1 MTSFYNRIFIAL
13 LSIFCITKAE
23 NEIVIKSKYQPGTW
37 RGMQASFSVDGKV
50 QSAQFEAFKKKY
62 PNISLGGTNTPI
74 MIEGIGNE
82 SSDLLAIA
90 AGNSPD
96 VFDFN
101 YRQSGTFVDKGF
113 IRSLD
118 EFIRDNVT
126 SDEAKEAG
134 DYDPNIM
141 YKDELFERIW
151 PKVMDA
157 AYTLGPDDKKHYY
170 FLPRS
175 YDVRVMCYNKQL
187 FQEAGLDPIRDV
199 PKTWD
204 ELFEVGK
211 KLTQINDSDS
221 ESSVYA
227 LNIGSDSY
235 SSWTSRPFYLSMNS
249 MALSFNNKEKR
260 WNSTFNDPGAVEATD
275 YYLSLLQ
282 KPWKDNNGKI
292 RYGVGHKGDGWV
304 KFHQGKLAIVFLT
317 SSDLLMNSNLWVQSK
332 TYDEVGIAKIPSSP
346 IGKSVSELYGM
357 NLGISSAIKDPA
369 VIDACW
375 KFIRFMGSDAAKK
388 IAVDTYVEN
397 GFGRYILPEILKK
410 YGYPEFIDKVPKD
423 WAEAV
428 THSIN
433 NHELEPYGKNTQHI
447 YKYMDIPISKGYM
460 EEIGKNPN
468 KSERIAK
475 LQIFHDQAVKKAN
488 EKMIGRIPASEVGK
502 RYPVAVVLSLII
514 FLLYGILFYY
524 VWKAF
529 SPTDQVISSHQGEY
543 SYKVNRVAYI
553 LLAPAILTVLIFSYY
568 PLLRG
573 AMMAFQE
580 YGVSTGGKYVG
591 FENFAMVFFDQD
603 FWLSILRSIYFSFL
617 YITLVFFPPIT
628 LAILLSEIPIGKIFY
643 RVIYYLPAVISGII
657 VMLMWKSFFDPAPD
671 GVLNTVIGFLGFEP
685 VDWFGNKN
693 TAMIAI
699 IIPSA
704 WAGLGPGCLIY
715 LAALKTVPSDLY
727 EAAAIDGCGFFSR
740 LTNITIPMIKPL
752 IMINIIFAFIGAF
765 LSSEQMLV
773 MTGGGPDGATTLVGL
788 EIFLNA
794 FMFQRFGIAT
804 AMGWIIGFILM
815 GFTVYQM
822 KRLSNMAFK
831 TAESLEV

>member
-1 MTSFYNRIFIAL
+1 LTSFYYRVFIVL
-13 LSIFCITKAE
+13 SSIFCITKAE

-113 IRSLD
+113 VRPLD
-118 EFIRDNVT
+118 EFIRDDVT

-141 YKDELFERIW
+141 YKDELLERIW

-157 AYTLGPDDKKHYY
+157 AYTLGPDDQKHYY

-211 KLTQINDSDS
+211 KLTQINDLDS

-249 MALSFNNKEKR
+249 MALSFDNKEKR
-260 WNSTFNDPGAVEATD
+260 WTSTFNDPGAVEATD

-332 TYDEVGIAKIPSSP
+332 TYDEIGIAKIPSSP
-346 IGKSVSELYGM
+346 LGKSVSELYGM

-388 IAVDTYVEN
+388 IAVDTYIEN
-397 GFGRYILPEILKK
+397 GFGRYILPDILEK
-410 YGYPEFIDKVPKD
+410 YGYSEFIDKVPKD

-502 RYPVAVVLSLII
+502 RYPIAVVLSLII

-529 SPTDQVISSHQGEY
+529 SPKDQVISLHHSEY
-543 SYKVNRVAYI
+543 SHKVNRVAYI

-591 FENFAMVFFDQD
+591 FENFAKVFFDQD

-740 LTNITIPMIKPL
+740 LINITIPMIKPL

>member
-1 MTSFYNRIFIAL
+1 MISSIYKIVIVF
-13 LSIFCITKAE
+13 LSIFLFANTEDK
-23 NEIVIKSKYQPGTW
+23 IVIKSKYQPGTW

-50 QSAQFEAFKKKY
+50 QAAQFEAFKKKY

-101 YRQSGTFVDKGF
+101 YRQSGTFIEKGF

-118 EFIRDNVT
+118 NFIRDDIT
-126 SDEAKEAG
+126 SDQAKESG
-134 DYDPNIM
+134 EYDSNIM
-141 YKDELFERIW
+141 YKEELLDRVW

-157 AYTLGPDDKKHYY
+157 THTLGPDGKKHYY

-187 FQEAGLDPIRDV
+187 FQEAGLDPIKDV
-199 PKTWD
+199 PKTWE

-211 KLTQINDSDS
+211 KLTQINDLDS

-249 MALSFNNKEKR
+249 MALLFDNEKNR
-260 WNSTFNDPGAVEATD
+260 WTATFNDEGAVEATD

-282 KPWKDNNGKI
+282 KPWKDKFGKI

-332 TYDEVGIAKIPSSP
+332 TYDEIGIAKIPYSP
-346 IGKSVSELYGM
+346 IGKSISELYGM
-357 NLGISSAIKDPA
+357 NLGISSAIKDS
-369 VIDACW
+369 VLIDACW
-375 KFIRFMGSDAAKK
+375 KFIRFMGSNEAKK
-388 IAVDTYVEN
+388 IAVDTYIEN
-397 GFGRYILPEILKK
+397 GFGRYILPNVLEKF
-410 YGYPEFIDKVPKD
+410 GYPEFIDKVPKD

-447 YKYMDIPISKGYM
+447 YRYMDVPISKGYM

-468 KSERIAK
+468 KSERISK
-475 LQIFHDQAVKKAN
+475 LQDYHNQAVKKAN

-502 RYPVAVVLSLII
+502 RYPIAVVLSFVI

-529 SPTDQVISSHQGEY
+529 SPKDLVVSSHHNEY
-543 SYKVNRVAYI
+543 SYKVNRIAYL

-568 PLLRG
+568 PLMRG
-573 AMMAFQE
+573 AVMAFQD
-580 YGVSTGGKYVG
+580 YGVSTGSTYVG
-591 FENFAMVFFDQD
+591 FENFAKVFFDQD
-603 FWLSILRSIYFSFL
+603 FWLSIARSIYFSFL
-617 YITLVFFPPIT
+617 YITLVFFPPIV
-628 LAILLSEIPIGKIFY
+628 LAIMLSEIPMGKIFY

-671 GVLNTVIGFLGFEP
+671 GVLNTLIGVLGFEP

-740 LTNITIPMIKPL
+740 LKNITIPMIRPL

-773 MTGGGPDGATTLVGL
+773 LTGGGPDGATTLVGL

-831 TAESLEV
+831 TAEAVEL

>member
-260 WNSTFNDPGAVEATD
+260 WTSTFNDPGAVEATD

-568 PLLRG
+568 PLIRG

>member
-1 MTSFYNRIFIAL
+1 
-13 LSIFCITKAE
+13 
-23 NEIVIKSKYQPGTW
+23 
-37 RGMQASFSVDGKV
+37 
-50 QSAQFEAFKKKY
+50 
-62 PNISLGGTNTPI
+62 
-74 MIEGIGNE
+74 
-82 SSDLLAIA
+82 
-90 AGNSPD
+90 
-96 VFDFN
+96 
-101 YRQSGTFVDKGF
+101 
-113 IRSLD
+113 
-118 EFIRDNVT
+118 
-126 SDEAKEAG
+126 
-134 DYDPNIM
+134 
-141 YKDELFERIW
+141 
-151 PKVMDA
+151 
-157 AYTLGPDDKKHYY
+157 
-170 FLPRS
+170 
-175 YDVRVMCYNKQL
+175 
-187 FQEAGLDPIRDV
+187 
-199 PKTWD
+199 
-204 ELFEVGK
+204 
-211 KLTQINDSDS
+211 
-221 ESSVYA
+221 
-227 LNIGSDSY
+227 
-235 SSWTSRPFYLSMNS
+235 
-249 MALSFNNKEKR
+249 
-260 WNSTFNDPGAVEATD
+260 
-275 YYLSLLQ
+275 
-282 KPWKDNNGKI
+282 
-292 RYGVGHKGDGWV
+292 
-304 KFHQGKLAIVFLT
+304 
-317 SSDLLMNSNLWVQSK
+317 
-332 TYDEVGIAKIPSSP
+332 
-346 IGKSVSELYGM
+346 
-357 NLGISSAIKDPA
+357 
-369 VIDACW
+369 
-375 KFIRFMGSDAAKK
+375 
-388 IAVDTYVEN
+388 
-397 GFGRYILPEILKK
+397 
-410 YGYPEFIDKVPKD
+410 
-423 WAEAV
+423 
-428 THSIN
+428 
-433 NHELEPYGKNTQHI
+433 
-447 YKYMDIPISKGYM
+447 
-460 EEIGKNPN
+460 
-468 KSERIAK
+468 
-475 LQIFHDQAVKKAN
+475 
-488 EKMIGRIPASEVGK
+488 MIGRIPASEVGK

-529 SPTDQVISSHQGEY
+529 SPKDQVISLHHSEY
-543 SYKVNRVAYI
+543 SHKVNRVAYI

-568 PLLRG
+568 PLIRG

-591 FENFAMVFFDQD
+591 FENFAKVFFDQD

-740 LTNITIPMIKPL
+740 LINITIPMIKPL

>member
-260 WNSTFNDPGAVEATD
+260 WTSTFNDPGAVEATD

-568 PLLRG
+568 PLFRG

>member
-187 FQEAGLDPIRDV
+187 FQEAGLDPIKDV

-260 WNSTFNDPGAVEATD
+260 WTSTFNDPGAVEATD

>member
-13 LSIFCITKAE
+13 LSIFCIIKAE

-260 WNSTFNDPGAVEATD
+260 WTSTFNDPGAVEATD

>member
-260 WNSTFNDPGAVEATD
+260 WTSTFNDPGAVEATD

>member
-1 MTSFYNRIFIAL
+1 MISLFIKVYL
-13 LSIFCITKAE
+13 LFLIIPSHIHAK
-23 NEIVIKSKYQPGTW
+23 NEIIIRSKYQPGTW
-37 RGMQASFSVDGKV
+37 RGMQASFSIDGKV

-62 PNISLGGTNTPI
+62 PHIVFGGTNTPV

-90 AGNSPD
+90 AGNAPD

-101 YRQSGTFVDKGF
+101 YRQSGTFIDKGF
-113 IRSLD
+113 ITPLD
-118 EFIRDNVT
+118 DFIRDDI
-126 SDEAKEAG
+126 SSEDAKKSGEF
-134 DYDPNIM
+134 DPNIM
-141 YKDELFERIW
+141 YKEELLERIW

-157 AYTLGPDDKKHYY
+157 AYATGHDKKKHYY

-187 FQEAGLDPIRDV
+187 FQEAGLDPINDV

-249 MALSFNNKEKR
+249 NALHYDNIENKWKA
-260 WNSTFNDPGAVEATD
+260 TFNDKGAVRATD

-282 KPWKDNNGKI
+282 KPWTDISGKI

-317 SSDLLMNSNLWVQSK
+317 SSDLLMNSNLWIQSK
-332 TYDEVGIAKIPSSP
+332 TYDEIGIAKIPSSP
-346 IGKSVSELYGM
+346 LGLSISELYGM
-357 NLGISSAIKDPA
+357 NLGISSSIEDPL
-369 VIDACW
+369 VLDACW
-375 KFIRFMGSDAAKK
+375 KFIRFMGSTEAKK

-397 GFGRYILPEILKK
+397 GFGRYVLPQVLEKF
-410 YGYPEFIDKVPKD
+410 GYNELIDKVPSD

-428 THSIN
+428 THSLN

-447 YKYMDIPISKGYM
+447 YKYMDVPISKGYM
-460 EEIGKNPN
+460 DQIGKNPN
-468 KSERIAK
+468 EEERLSRLQEYHDFAVAKS
-475 LQIFHDQAVKKAN
+475 N
-488 EKMIGRIPASEVGK
+488 EKMIGRIPADEIGK
-502 RYPVAVVLSLII
+502 RYPIAIILSMII
-514 FLLYGILFYY
+514 FILYGLLFYY

-529 SPTDQVISSHQGEY
+529 SPDDLVISSHQNEY
-543 SYKVNRVAYI
+543 SHKINRIAYL

-568 PLLRG
+568 PLMRG
-573 AMMAFQE
+573 AVMAFQD
-580 YGVSTGGKYVG
+580 YGVSTGSTFVG
-591 FENFAMVFFDQD
+591 FENFAKVFFDQD

-617 YITLVFFPPIT
+617 YISLVFFPPII
-628 LAILLSEIPIGKIFY
+628 LAIMLSEIPKGRIFF
-643 RVIYYLPAVISGII
+643 RVIYYFPAVISGII

-671 GVLNTVIGFLGFEP
+671 GVLNTLIGYFGMDAI
-685 VDWFGNKN
+685 DWFGNKN

-699 IIPSA
+699 IVPSA

-740 LTNITIPMIKPL
+740 LKNITIPMIKPL

-773 MTGGGPDGATTLVGL
+773 MTGGGPDGATTVVGL
-788 EIFLNA
+788 EIFLSA

-822 KRLSNMAFK
+822 KRLSNMTFK
-831 TAESLEV
+831 TAESVDI

>member
-1 MTSFYNRIFIAL
+1 
-13 LSIFCITKAE
+13 
-23 NEIVIKSKYQPGTW
+23 
-37 RGMQASFSVDGKV
+37 MQASFSVDGKV
-50 QSAQFEAFKKKY
+50 QSAQFEAFKKKH

-157 AYTLGPDDKKHYY
+157 AYTLGPDDQKHYY

-249 MALSFNNKEKR
+249 MALSFDSKEKR
-260 WNSTFNDPGAVEATD
+260 WTSTFNDPGAVVATD

-357 NLGISSAIKDPA
+357 NLGISSAIKDSA

-397 GFGRYILPEILKK
+397 GFGRYVLPEILKK

-468 KSERIAK
+468 KSERMAK

-529 SPTDQVISSHQGEY
+529 SPTDKVISSHQGEY
-543 SYKVNRVAYI
+543 SYKVNKVAYI
-553 LLAPAILTVLIFSYY
+553 LLAPSILTVLIFSYY

>member
-1 MTSFYNRIFIAL
+1 MISFYCKISIFF
-13 LSIFCITKAE
+13 LSIFCVTKAE
-23 NEIVIKSKYQPGTW
+23 DEIVIKSKFQPGTW

-113 IRSLD
+113 IRPLD
-118 EFIRDNVT
+118 EFIRDDVT

-134 DYDPNIM
+134 DFDPNIM
-141 YKDELFERIW
+141 YKDELLERIW

-157 AYTLGPDDKKHYY
+157 AYTLGPDDQKHYY

-187 FQEAGLDPIRDV
+187 FQEAGLDPIKDV

-211 KLTQINDSDS
+211 KLTQINDLDS

-249 MALSFNNKEKR
+249 MALSFDSKEKR
-260 WNSTFNDPGAVEATD
+260 WTSTFNDPGAVEATD

-346 IGKSVSELYGM
+346 LGKSVSELYGM

-397 GFGRYILPEILKK
+397 GFGRYILPEILEK

-423 WAEAV
+423 WTEAV
-428 THSIN
+428 THSIK

-488 EKMIGRIPASEVGK
+488 EKMIGRIPASEFGK

-543 SYKVNRVAYI
+543 SYKVNKVAYI

-591 FENFAMVFFDQD
+591 FENFAKVFFDQD